1 MREINTCP
9 ILLASGYDT
18 YSPNGRK
25 YLFDGKKIDC
35 NLDFSFYGEDST
47 DNLASNMQNL
57 SISGAQEKYSAVL
70 DGHKIRLANK
80 NEQGTYILKPAP
92 ADKIK
97 DRKEI
102 PANEHLTMQIAN
114 QAYGI
119 DTAKNGL
126 CFDSNGDVVYITK
139 RYDVTGER
147 KLNQED
153 FASLT
158 GHSLEKDGGNFKYD
172 GSYSDIANCIKK
184 EISAWMV
191 AMEQFFKLT
200 VFNYIFGNGDAHL
213 KNFSILNTGTENILA
228 PAYDLTYVLDLGGN
242 LPNEDHCLFMRAK
255 LSNFSREDV
264 VAFAHDNGIQRP
276 DAIIRDVA
284 DALKQ
289 FRPVAEKNG
298 VSAGWIGRVES
309 TILGHLRA
317 WGESDEPMGIVSSEV
332 NDHKI
337 SDIRIEQTY
346 KGNYHLLA
354 NIDGAERKFV
364 IGKNRREY
372 AEIEKA
378 GIANITSDQLLEMA
392 KRLFAYALTNRG

>member
-18 YSPNGRK
+18 YSPSGRK

-114 QAYGI
+114 QAYEI

-158 GHSLEKDGGNFKYD
+158 GHTLEKDGGNFKYD
-172 GSYSDIANCIKK
+172 GSYSDIAHCIKK

-191 AMEQFFKLT
+191 AMEHFFKLT

-228 PAYDLTYVLDLGGN
+228 PAYDLINTKMHINGDDIGLANG
-242 LPNEDHCLFMRAK
+242 
-255 LSNFSREDV
+255 
-264 VAFAHDNGIQRP
+264 FAQDFCKSDNYEKTGHP
-276 DAIIRDVA
+276 CRD
-284 DALKQ
+284 DF
-289 FRPVAEKNG
+289 FRFG
-298 VSAGWIGRVES
+298 TQIGLQSKRVEDILDKFSSFDPKVYSLIYNSFLS
-309 TILGHLRA
+309 T
-317 WGESDEPMGIVSSEV
+317 DK
-332 NDHKI
+332 HKRNY
-337 SDIRIEQTY
+337 IRIIEENQ
-346 KGNYHLLA
+346 K
-354 NIDGAERKFV
+354 RFV
-364 IGKNRREY
+364 RN
-372 AEIEKA
+372 
-378 GIANITSDQLLEMA
+378 
-392 KRLFAYALTNRG
+392 

>member
-18 YSPNGRK
+18 YSPSGRK

-158 GHSLEKDGGNFKYD
+158 GHTLEKDGGNFKYD
-172 GSYSDIANCIKK
+172 GSYSDIAHCIKK

-191 AMEQFFKLT
+191 AMEHFFKLT

-228 PAYDLTYVLDLGGN
+228 PAYDLINTKMHINGDDIGLANG
-242 LPNEDHCLFMRAK
+242 
-255 LSNFSREDV
+255 
-264 VAFAHDNGIQRP
+264 FAQDFCKSDNYEKTGHP
-276 DAIIRDVA
+276 CRD
-284 DALKQ
+284 DF
-289 FRPVAEKNG
+289 FRFG
-298 VSAGWIGRVES
+298 TQIGLQSKRVEDILDKFSSFDPKVYSLIYNSFLS
-309 TILGHLRA
+309 T
-317 WGESDEPMGIVSSEV
+317 DK
-332 NDHKI
+332 HKRNY
-337 SDIRIEQTY
+337 IRI
-346 KGNYHLLA
+346 
-354 NIDGAERKFV
+354 
-364 IGKNRREY
+364 
-372 AEIEKA
+372 IEE
-378 GIANITSDQLLEMA
+378 NQ
-392 KRLFAYALTNRG
+392 KRFIRN

>member
-1 MREINTCP
+1 M
-9 ILLASGYDT
+9 LASGYDT
-18 YSPNGRK
+18 YSPSGKK

-158 GHSLEKDGGNFKYD
+158 GHTLEKDGGNFKYD

-228 PAYDLTYVLDLGGN
+228 PAYDLINTKMHINGDDIGLANG
-242 LPNEDHCLFMRAK
+242 
-255 LSNFSREDV
+255 
-264 VAFAHDNGIQRP
+264 FAQDFCKSDNYEKTGHP
-276 DAIIRDVA
+276 CRD
-284 DALKQ
+284 DF
-289 FRPVAEKNG
+289 FRFG
-298 VSAGWIGRVES
+298 TQIGLQSKRVEDILDKFSSFEPKVYSLIYNSFLS
-309 TILGHLRA
+309 T
-317 WGESDEPMGIVSSEV
+317 DK
-332 NDHKI
+332 HKRNY
-337 SDIRIEQTY
+337 IRIIEENQ
-346 KGNYHLLA
+346 K
-354 NIDGAERKFV
+354 RFV
-364 IGKNRREY
+364 RN
-372 AEIEKA
+372 
-378 GIANITSDQLLEMA
+378 
-392 KRLFAYALTNRG
+392 

>member
-158 GHSLEKDGGNFKYD
+158 GHTLEKDGGNFKYD

-228 PAYDLTYVLDLGGN
+228 PAYDLINTKMHINGDDIGLANG
-242 LPNEDHCLFMRAK
+242 
-255 LSNFSREDV
+255 
-264 VAFAHDNGIQRP
+264 FAQDFCKSDNYEKTGHP
-276 DAIIRDVA
+276 CRD
-284 DALKQ
+284 DF
-289 FRPVAEKNG
+289 FRFG
-298 VSAGWIGRVES
+298 TQIGLQSKRVEDILDKFSSFDPKVYSLIYNSFLS
-309 TILGHLRA
+309 T
-317 WGESDEPMGIVSSEV
+317 DK
-332 NDHKI
+332 HKRNY
-337 SDIRIEQTY
+337 IRIIEENQ
-346 KGNYHLLA
+346 K
-354 NIDGAERKFV
+354 RFV
-364 IGKNRREY
+364 RN
-372 AEIEKA
+372 
-378 GIANITSDQLLEMA
+378 
-392 KRLFAYALTNRG
+392 

>member
-114 QAYGI
+114 QAYEI

-158 GHSLEKDGGNFKYD
+158 GHTLEKDGGNFKYD
-172 GSYSDIANCIKK
+172 GSYSDIAHCIKK

-228 PAYDLTYVLDLGGN
+228 PAYDLINTKMHINGDDIGLANG
-242 LPNEDHCLFMRAK
+242 FAK
-255 LSNFSREDV
+255 DFCKS
-264 VAFAHDNGIQRP
+264 DNYEKTGHP
-276 DAIIRDVA
+276 CRD
-284 DALKQ
+284 DF
-289 FRPVAEKNG
+289 FRFG
-298 VSAGWIGRVES
+298 TQIGLQSKRVEDILDKFSSFDPKVYSLIYNSFLS
-309 TILGHLRA
+309 T
-317 WGESDEPMGIVSSEV
+317 DK
-332 NDHKI
+332 HKRNY
-337 SDIRIEQTY
+337 IRIIEENQ
-346 KGNYHLLA
+346 K
-354 NIDGAERKFV
+354 RFV
-364 IGKNRREY
+364 RN
-372 AEIEKA
+372 
-378 GIANITSDQLLEMA
+378 
-392 KRLFAYALTNRG
+392 

>member
-158 GHSLEKDGGNFKYD
+158 GHTLEKDGGNFKYD

-191 AMEQFFKLT
+191 AMEQFFKLM

-228 PAYDLTYVLDLGGN
+228 PAYDLINTKMHINGDDIGLANG
-242 LPNEDHCLFMRAK
+242 
-255 LSNFSREDV
+255 
-264 VAFAHDNGIQRP
+264 FAQDFCKSDNYEKTGHP
-276 DAIIRDVA
+276 CRD
-284 DALKQ
+284 DF
-289 FRPVAEKNG
+289 FRFG
-298 VSAGWIGRVES
+298 TQIGLQSKRVEDILDKFSSFEPKVYSLIYNSFLS
-309 TILGHLRA
+309 T
-317 WGESDEPMGIVSSEV
+317 DK
-332 NDHKI
+332 HKRNY
-337 SDIRIEQTY
+337 IRIIEENQ
-346 KGNYHLLA
+346 K
-354 NIDGAERKFV
+354 RFV
-364 IGKNRREY
+364 RN
-372 AEIEKA
+372 
-378 GIANITSDQLLEMA
+378 
-392 KRLFAYALTNRG
+392 